1 MNNKENKPSSA
12 LISYA
17 VLAEKILS
25 GGDLLQSLMPFF
37 RPIAAS
43 YAGEYFEPGKF
54 CRKAAELYALQIPKL
69 TAMGWCERLVN
80 EGFLELHA
88 RTITGNLY
96 RYPVNLPIDTDIPAG
111 VSEQQVIE
119 FLESFR
125 AFARQSPV
133 AEFATLADEVL
144 DEALFTRLLNID
156 SMKILSRRDMTRSI
170 KSNPTT
176 LSLKVPESNAEERHE
191 IHIDFLVAEYLLHLE
206 ATDGQKFQVATAVA
220 FGNMAAEAL
229 ATFREPPAKD
239 STDLS
244 GMRLY
249 LDTPLVL
256 DLFELND
263 GFEGYAKD
271 LSNLLSSSGVKVAVF
286 DHSVEEVQNVIYA
299 RLNFSRSSANQFS
312 IAGSRTLI
320 ANRLAMLNGNVAS
333 QLERLGIEIDRDPE
347 ISLLRISQKALGS
360 VQVELDRK
368 MSGWKNDAKHYDEKS
383 IFSIISLRNR
393 QRAEPDFAR
402 CKFALL
408 TRNTPLTFF
417 ANSAWRQWLQ
427 ESGDESKAKIER
439 TAPIAVSDKQLSG
452 LLWMLKGGA
461 SEGLSKVR
469 MISHCSFA
477 IRPRPDV
484 IARACNLIVEAH
496 GRDKGEEF
504 AALLSERRAEQ
515 ALMRAAAGDPEE
527 LTSKNLPEIIRK
539 VILAAG
545 DDAAAAERERA
556 DEEARLA
563 AKVHEEE
570 ISQKLVALD
579 DQSKRASLA
588 EEALRSLEIQVALD
602 KTQQALVVAAAKREN
617 LRHQLFQKQEELRNV
632 THAFSN
638 GEQSYNRT
646 KLGIVVLFLL
656 LSIFGMTYDGKAA
669 LIFGAVCS
677 ISLGFLGFWYLPNV
691 ALEPICEKAGRARAT
706 QFLALHGLGLPLEN
720 ETKFRDRRYSW
731 IENLELNINTLQ
743 SEIDA
748 VGEIHRRP

>member
-1 MNNKENKPSSA
+1 MNKKENKPSSA

-43 YAGEYFEPGKF
+43 YAGEYFEPERF
-54 CRKAAELYALQIPKL
+54 CQKAAELYALQIPKL
-69 TAMGWCERLVN
+69 TAMGWCERLVK
-80 EGFLELHA
+80 ERFLEIHA
-88 RTITGNLY
+88 KTSTGNLY
-96 RYPVNLPIDTDIPAG
+96 RYPVNLPIDTDTPAG
-111 VSEQQVIE
+111 VSEQQVID

-125 AFARQSPV
+125 SFARQRRA
-133 AEFATLADEVL
+133 AELATMADEIL

-170 KSNPTT
+170 KSNSAT
-176 LSLKVPESNAEERHE
+176 LSLKVPENDAEERHE
-191 IHIDFLVAEYLLHLE
+191 IHLDFLVAEYLLHLE

-239 STDLS
+239 NVDLS

-256 DLFELND
+256 DIFELND

-271 LSNLLSSSGVKVAVF
+271 LSNLLTSSGVKVAVF

-299 RLNFSRSSANQFS
+299 RLNYSRSSANHFS
-312 IAGSRTLI
+312 MAGSRTLI
-320 ANRLAMLNGNVAS
+320 ANRLAMLNGNVAL

-393 QRAEPDFAR
+393 QRVEPDFAK

-427 ESGDESKAKIER
+427 ESGDESKARIER
-439 TAPIAVSDKQLSG
+439 SAPIAVSDKQLSG

-461 SEGLSKVR
+461 TEGLSKAR

-484 IARACNLIVEAH
+484 IARACNLIVDAH

-527 LTSKNLPEIIRK
+527 LTAKNLPEIIRK

-545 DDAAAAERERA
+545 EDAAAAERERA
-556 DEEARLA
+556 DEDARLT
-563 AKVHEEE
+563 AKIHKEQIAE
-570 ISQKLVALD
+570 KLIALD
-579 DQSKRASLA
+579 DQSKRASSA
-588 EEALRSLEIQVALD
+588 EEALRALEIQVALD
-602 KTQQALVVAAAKREN
+602 KTQQSLEIAAAKRDN
-617 LRHQLFQKQEELRNV
+617 LGLQLSQKQEKLRYV
-632 THAFSN
+632 GSAIAN
-638 GEQSYNRT
+638 GELSYKRT
-646 KLGIVVLFLL
+646 KLGLLVLFLL
-656 LSIFGMTYDGKAA
+656 LSIFGMTYDGSAA
-669 LIFGAVCS
+669 LIIGGVCS
-677 ISLGFLGFWYLPNV
+677 ITLGFLGFWYLPDR
-691 ALEPICEKAGRARAT
+691 ALEPICEMAGRARTT
-706 QFLALHGLGLPLEN
+706 QLLLSHGLGLPH
-720 ETKFRDRRYSW
+720 ETEVKFKDKKYPW
-731 IENLELNINTLQ
+731 IESIELEIKTLQ
-743 SEIDA
+743 SEINA
-748 VGEIHRRP
+748 VGKDSA